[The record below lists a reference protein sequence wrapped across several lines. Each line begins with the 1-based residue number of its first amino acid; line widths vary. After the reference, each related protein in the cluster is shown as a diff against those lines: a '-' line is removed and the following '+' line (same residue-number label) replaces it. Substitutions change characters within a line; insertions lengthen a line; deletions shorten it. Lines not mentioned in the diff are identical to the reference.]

1 MGDEMTDS
9 HQGVPV
15 RVRVVLGAHLR
26 ESDLL
31 GYESALAAKGLLHRT
46 GRDREYV
53 IEILRQSRLDQ
64 FCHAVPYW
72 QRSGAVVEWE
82 ILVNGE

>member
-1 MGDEMTDS
+1 MTDS
-9 HQGVPV
+9 QQGAPV
-15 RVRVVLGAHLR
+15 RVRVVLGAYLHER
-26 ESDLL
+26 DLL
-31 GYESALAAKGLLHRT
+31 GYESALTAKGLLHRT

-64 FCHAVPYW
+64 FCHAVPHW

-82 ILVNGE
+82 ILANGQ